1 MDRIIREDHT
11 VARTIEHASVDEHRD
26 IAMHGFD
33 IAADPAAQS
42 PSQNGGIIA
51 DPRLSEGGVAART
64 SWSRSPLST
73 RVRVCRSRCAPRGVQ
88 RMDCRLNYGESFR
101 AGERISTGFVESAV
115 NQIVDKRFV
124 PQQPL
129 DPLQCRCFGL
139 DNRRS
144 RHP

>member
-51 DPRLSEGGVAART
+51 DPRLSEGGVAAAHKLVEITIEHARA
-64 SWSRSPLST
+64 SLQEQVRSARCPAHGLSFELWRKLSSRGADLH
-73 RVRVCRSRCAPRGVQ
+73 RLRGVGCQ
-88 RMDCRLNYGESFR
+88 SD
-101 AGERISTGFVESAV
+101 
-115 NQIVDKRFV
+115 
-124 PQQPL
+124 
-129 DPLQCRCFGL
+129 
-139 DNRRS
+139 RRQAFCATAAT
-144 RHP
+144 